1 MKKKRTRQNLCSS
14 CMPKILLKMK
24 LLSFFIL
31 ISTFTTIAAN
41 SYSQQAKF
49 NLLLRNTTVR
59 EVLQKIEDSSEFI
72 FLYSEKSVDVNRKV
86 DVNVTNQTVDVV
98 LDQLFNGTKN
108 YYEIRN
114 RQISI
119 LERGLVEL
127 PSSMRNRSEFGQQP
141 RSLSGKVIDSSE
153 SALPGV
159 TVVIKGTNKGTI
171 TDMNGKFTLT
181 NVPSSAKTLLF
192 SFIGMKTQE
201 VAIGDKLIFTVKLES
216 ESVGIE
222 EVIAIGYGTM
232 KKIDMT
238 GSAASV
244 RAQEIVNAPVK
255 SFDEAIAGR
264 LAGVHIISTD
274 GQPGSLPNI
283 IIRGTNSITQDSS
296 PLYVVDGFP
305 IEENDNNSIN
315 PNDIESIDVLKDASA
330 TAIYGAR
337 GANGVIMITT
347 KRGKAGAPVVSYNS
361 YAGFQK
367 VTDRIEMMDPYEFV
381 KLQLEINPTTS
392 TTSYLTN
399 PGMTLEDYKLVKNID
414 WFDRALQNAPMQNH
428 EISVRGGNSTS
439 RYSVSG
445 SYFGQDGIFLNT
457 GFRRW
462 QGRITL
468 DQEISKKMSF
478 GVTANYSDTKN
489 YGLVAANGGWGAG
502 IMYSIWAYRPVFPD
516 PNIDL
521 DIDLM
526 DPGVNPASDYR
537 LNPVLQLKNEFRES
551 FSNSLMANSYL
562 DYAIS
567 KELKLRISGGMNK
580 GTSQSDIF
588 NNSLTQTGNPASP
601 SYKGINGAQTISSNV
616 SFSNENTLTWTKKI
630 KNHTITLL
638 GGFSQQMGKNEV
650 FGASAVM
657 LTSEMMGMSGLDEGA
672 PSKITASRSVWT
684 INSFLSRLNY
694 NYKSKYLLTASMRA
708 DGSSKLAP
716 ENRWGYFPSAALA
729 YRISSENFMK
739 NIKAL
744 SDAKIRVS
752 YGATGNNRV
761 SDFAY
766 MSSIS
771 SSYNDYT
778 FGNATPSPG
787 SRATALGN
795 ASLKWETTLQ
805 FNTGIDISVL
815 KNRISFTGD
824 YYSKKT
830 TDLLLNAEIP
840 YISGYS
846 SAYKNVGSISNK
858 GIELTL
864 NTVNVQKLDFKWNS
878 SFNISFNRNKIL
890 SLTDGQESIISTG
903 GISAS
908 AKYIGKVG
916 YPIAQFYGA
925 ISDGVYSYDDFDV
938 LSDGS
943 YRLKAHLPSNGNVRT
958 SIRPGEA
965 KFKDLNGDLNITT
978 LDVTVIGDPNP
989 DFIGGFSNNFQYK
1002 GFDLNVLFQFSYGN
1016 DALNMNKYKF
1026 SGGDVISLNTNSF
1039 ADYENRWTVDN
1050 PDSNIPRLGGFGTL
1064 TVFPSRFI
1072 EDASFLRLKTV
1083 SLGYTIPTHIL
1094 KAVNIKSLRVYF
1106 TAQNLY
1112 TWTKYSGLDPEVST
1126 RNSALTPAM
1135 DWSPYPRAKSFVF
1148 GLNVTF

>member
-1 MKKKRTRQNLCSS
+1 MKKRRTKRCFPGESWV
-14 CMPKILLKMK
+14 KFWLKMK
-24 LLSFFIL
+24 ML
-31 ISTFTTIAAN
+31 TFLMFTVFAVSASNT
-41 SYSQQAKF
+41 YSQLTRF
-49 NLLLRNTTVR
+49 NMNLTGVTIKQLFS
-59 EVLQKIEDSSEFI
+59 EIEQKSEFI
-72 FLYSEKSVDVNRKV
+72 LLYNKKDLDLNRKV
-86 DVNVTNQTVDVV
+86 DVNVRDESVGAI
-98 LDQLFNGTKN
+98 LDQVFTGTENTYKI
-108 YYEIRN
+108 YD
-114 RQISI
+114 RQIVI
-119 LERGLVEL
+119 LKEEKIVVPEGGSQEQLQKKQIRGNVKDK
-127 PSSMRNRSEFGQQP
+127 SGQ
-141 RSLSGKVIDSSE
+141 S
-153 SALPGV
+153 LPGV
-159 TVVIKGTNKGTI
+159 SVVVKGTI
-171 TDMNGKFTLT
+171 IGTVTDGEGNFTLEIPG
-181 NVPSSAKTLLF
+181 NARTLQF
-192 SFIGMKTQE
+192 SFVGMKTQDVPVGEENFYVVVMEEDIVEIDE
-201 VAIGDKLIFTVKLES
+201 VVS
-216 ESVGIE
+216 
-222 EVIAIGYGTM
+222 IGYGTM
-232 KKIDMT
+232 KRGDMT
-238 GSAASV
+238 GAASSI
-244 RAQEIVNAPVK
+244 RAQEISKIPVK

-264 LAGVHIISTD
+264 IAGVQIVSTD

-305 IEENDNNSIN
+305 IEDNDNNSIN
-315 PNDIESIDVLKDASA
+315 PSDIESIDVLKDASA

-347 KRGKAGAPVVSYNS
+347 KRGKAGATVVSYNG
-361 YAGFQK
+361 YTGFQK

-381 KLQLEINPTTS
+381 KLQLEINASTS

-399 PGMTLEDYKLVKNID
+399 PGMTLDDYKSIESID
-414 WFDRALQNAPMQNH
+414 WFDRALQSAPMQNH
-428 EISVRGGNSTS
+428 EISVRGGNATS

-462 QGRITL
+462 QGRVTL
-468 DQEISKKMSF
+468 DQEISKKISF
-478 GVTANYSDTKN
+478 GMTANYSDTKN

-502 IMYSIWAYRPVFPD
+502 IMYSIWAYRPIFPD
-516 PNIDL
+516 PDIDL
-521 DIDLM
+521 DYDLM

-551 FSNSLMANSYL
+551 FSNTLMANSYL
-562 DYAIS
+562 EYAIT

-580 GTSQSDIF
+580 GTYQSDIF

-601 SYKGINGAQTISSNV
+601 AYKGINGSETISNPI
-616 SFSNENTLTWTKKI
+616 SFSNENTLTWTKKL
-630 KNHTITLL
+630 KNHSLTLL
-638 GGFSQQMGKNEV
+638 AGFSQQMGKTAV
-650 FGASAVM
+650 FGATAVM
-657 LTSEMMGMSGLDEGA
+657 LTNENMGMSGMDEGA
-672 PSKITASRSVWT
+672 PSRITASRSVWT
-684 INSFLSRLNY
+684 LNSFLSRLNY
-694 NYKSKYLLTASMRA
+694 NYKSKFLLTASMRA

-729 YRISSENFMK
+729 YRISSENFMQ
-739 NIKAL
+739 NINAV
-744 SDAKIRVS
+744 SDAKLRIS

-805 FNTGIDISVL
+805 FNTGIDISLL

-846 SAYKNVGSISNK
+846 TAYKNVGSISNK
-858 GIELTL
+858 GFELTL
-864 NTVNVQKLDFKWNS
+864 NTVNIQKSDFKWNS
-878 SFNISFNRNKIL
+878 GFNISFNRNKIL

-916 YPIAQFYGA
+916 HPIAQFYGA
-925 ISDGVYSYDDFDV
+925 IDDGLYSYDDFDV
-938 LSDGS
+938 LTDGS

-958 SIRPGEA
+958 SIRPGDV
-965 KFKDLNGDLNITT
+965 KFKDLNGDLTITT

-989 DFIGGFSNNFQYK
+989 DFIGGFNNNFQYK
-1002 GFDLNVLFQFSYGN
+1002 GFDLNVFFQFSYGN
-1016 DALNMNKYKF
+1016 DVLNMNKYKF
-1026 SGGDVISLNTNSF
+1026 CGGDVISLNTNVF
-1039 ADYENRWTVDN
+1039 AEYEDRWTVEN
-1050 PDSNIPRLGGFGTL
+1050 PNGKNPRLGGFGTL

-1072 EDASFLRLKTV
+1072 EDASFLRVKTV
-1083 SLGYTIPTHIL
+1083 SLGYTIPSAIL
-1094 KAVNIKSLRVYF
+1094 KSISIKTLRVYC

-1126 RNSALTPAM
+1126 RNSALTPAL

-1148 GLNVTF
+1148 GVNVTF